1 MLEITIHSGER
12 FDEETR
18 TFISLKKDV
27 KITLEH
33 SLISISR
40 WESIYKRPYLS
51 DRGPRTGEEILD
63 YIRCMTI
70 TQNVDPNAYYF
81 LSESDLQKIN
91 EYLGN
96 EQTATTFHS
105 HVQDRRRKKGETPS
119 SELIYYWMF
128 SMGIPKDCERWH
140 ISRLLT
146 LIRVFDVKQSK
157 PKKRSK
163 KQMIAERNALN
174 KARRAQY
181 NTTG

>member
-1 MLEITIHSGER
+1 MLEITIHPGER

-18 TFISLKKDV
+18 TFVALKKDV
-27 KITLEH
+27 KISLEH

-40 WESIYKRPYLS
+40 WEAMYKRPYLS

-91 EYLGN
+91 NYIGT
-96 EQTATTFHS
+96 EQTATTFRAHTK
-105 HVQDRRRKKGETPS
+105 DRRRKAEIVS
-119 SELIYYWMF
+119 SELVYYWMF

-140 ISRLLT
+140 ISRLFT
-146 LIRVFDVKQSK
+146 LIRVFDIKQSK

-163 KQMIAERNALN
+163 KEMIAERNALN
-174 KARRAQY
+174 RARRAQY